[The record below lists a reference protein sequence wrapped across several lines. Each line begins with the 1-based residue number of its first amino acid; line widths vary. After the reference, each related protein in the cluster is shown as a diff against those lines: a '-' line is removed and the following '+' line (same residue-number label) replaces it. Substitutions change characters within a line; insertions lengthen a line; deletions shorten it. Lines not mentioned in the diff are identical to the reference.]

1 MVNAGLGPQTVY
13 PLSAQLKDLR
23 MWLFMMGPVPISA
36 RMAIGSC
43 FGSSNY
49 METCYSITTD

>member
-13 PLSAQLKDLR
+13 PLSAQLKDRR
-23 MWLFMMGPVPISA
+23 MWAFMMGPVPISA

-49 METCYSITTD
+49 METC